1 LKRLIPLM
9 VALSM
14 IVALSPPALA
24 VSGAVAAQP
33 YASDTAAN
41 PAQPAA
47 GSVQKTGHKPAQH
60 KKKKS
65 SFKSKMS
72 DQVKKLRAKLPAFLN
87 SFNKGKSQP

>member
-1 LKRLIPLM
+1 MI
-9 VALSM
+9 ALSM
-14 IVALSPPALA
+14 IIALSPPVLA
-24 VSGAVAAQP
+24 ANGTVATQP
-33 YASDTAAN
+33 YASDTGAN
-41 PAQPAA
+41 PSQPAA
-47 GSVQKTGHKPAQH
+47 GNVQKTGHKPAQH